1 MQKEYEHSFDWTFVL
16 KANPAQLWPFI
27 SDTDRFFKKAGQ
39 YPVRKEPF
47 SRESSAGFLEITS
60 TMLSANQA
68 WLEEPYSWEKPYKFG
83 TSRYYK
89 ASVLK
94 SVQFSANLVPYQSG
108 TKLVLNLRI
117 STPRKFF
124 RYLIILYIERIIKRK
139 IAKYISECDH
149 SAYSNTLPYE
159 QAPKAALTRSA
170 KQKIADIE
178 IELLRITKRQRIIT
192 HLIHY
197 LTHAEDADLKTIH
210 PYQLAE
216 YWGEKK
222 YSVLNV
228 FLNAAKLGLLDFR
241 WDVFCPNCK
250 STSQSFRRMRDIHS
264 ELHCTQCNRNY
275 TIDFNE
281 NLHLIFNPN
290 PLIRKVS
297 TNSYCFGGP
306 KNTPHRVT
314 QHYLKPG
321 QEKYLNISLEEG
333 TYFFKTSKTDGFLKL
348 NLRKEATDTATIFIT
363 DEDLNGQEA
372 TVSTTPNLTIINDSE
387 EDIVCYIEKGN
398 WRQEAIYATEVTSS
412 HDFRT
417 LFAQET
423 LRDGEKVMASN
434 VTILFTDLMNSTD
447 LYLQE
452 GDEFAIGQLMS
463 HFKIIQQIV
472 AEERGGIVKTI
483 GDSVMAVFKEPVSA
497 LKSVERI
504 QQIFSS
510 STAMGDSF
518 KLKAGIHIGDCTAVN
533 LNDRIDY
540 FGTTV
545 NIASRLVDV
554 AEEKEIVVSEP
565 FYNFGDTDLYLA
577 NNRKSLFIKNSVTE
591 LKGFDKETFK
601 VKHISME
608 RTSMRLVI

>member
-1 MQKEYEHSFDWTFVL
+1 MQNEYEHSFTWTFAL
-16 KANPAQLWPFI
+16 KANPTQLWPFI
-27 SDTDRFFKKAGQ
+27 SDTNKLFKKAGQ
-39 YPVRKEPF
+39 FSVRKESF
-47 SRESSAGFLEITS
+47 SRNNTKGFLEITS
-60 TMLSANQA
+60 NRITANQA
-68 WLEEPYSWEKPYKFG
+68 WVEEPYIWEKPYRFG
-83 TSRYYK
+83 TVRHYK
-89 ASVLK
+89 AGVLN
-94 SVQFSANLVPYQSG
+94 SMHFDINLVPHKSG
-108 TKLVLNLRI
+108 TKLILNLSI
-117 STPRKFF
+117 STNRKLY
-124 RYLIILYIERIIKRK
+124 RYLVILFIERVIKRK
-139 IAKYISECDH
+139 VAKYINECDQ
-149 SAYSNTLPYE
+149 AAFTKTLSYE
-159 QAPKAALTRSA
+159 HAPKAKLIHGAN
-170 KQKIADIE
+170 QKISTIKT
-178 IELLRITKRQRIIT
+178 ELLEKTRRQRIIT
-192 HLIHY
+192 HLIKY
-197 LTHAEDADLKTIH
+197 LTQAEDEDLKTIH
-210 PYQLAE
+210 PYHLAE

-250 STSQSFRRMRDIHS
+250 STVKSFHQMRDIHS
-264 ELHCTQCNRNY
+264 NLHCEECDSSY
-275 TIDFNE
+275 EIDFNE
-281 NLHLIFNPN
+281 NLHLVFNPN
-290 PLIRKVS
+290 PLIRKIS
-297 TNSYCFGGP
+297 NNSYCFGGP
-306 KNTPHRVT
+306 QNTPQRVT
-314 QHYLKPG
+314 QHYIKPG

-333 TYFFKTSKTDGFLKL
+333 TYLFKTSENEGFLKL
-348 NLRKEATDTATIFIT
+348 HLRKEANDTASIFIT
-363 DEDLNGQEA
+363 NEDFDGQEA
-372 TVSTTPNLTIINDSE
+372 TVSTTPNLTIVNDSDE
-387 EDIVCYIEKGN
+387 PMVCYIEKEN

-423 LRDGEKVMASN
+423 LKDGEKVLASN

-565 FYNFGDTDLYLA
+565 FYNFGDTDLYLT
-577 NNRKSLFIKNSVTE
+577 NNRKSLFIKSSE
-591 LKGFDKETFK
+591 KQLKGFEKETFK
-601 VKHISME
+601 VKHIRME

>member
-1 MQKEYEHSFDWTFVL
+1 MQNNYEHSFTWTFTL
-16 KANPAQLWPFI
+16 KANPTQLWPFI
-27 SDTDRFFKKAGQ
+27 SDTNKFFKKAGQ
-39 YPVRKEPF
+39 FSVRKESF
-47 SRESSAGFLEITS
+47 LRNNIKGFLEITS
-60 TMLSANQA
+60 SRISANQA
-68 WLEEPYSWEKPYKFG
+68 WVEEPYAWEKPYRFG
-83 TSRYYK
+83 SVRHYK
-89 ASVLK
+89 ASVLN
-94 SVQFSANLVPYQSG
+94 SMSFDANLIPQKSG
-108 TKLVLNLRI
+108 TRLVLNLRI
-117 STPRKFF
+117 STNRKFY
-124 RYLIILYIERIIKRK
+124 RYFVILFIERIIKRK
-139 IAKYISECDH
+139 VAKYVEECDQ
-149 SAYSNTLPYE
+149 AAFNETLFYVH
-159 QAPKAALTRSA
+159 APKVKLIHGA
-170 KQKIADIE
+170 KQKINSIVAELIE
-178 IELLRITKRQRIIT
+178 TTRRQRIIT
-192 HLIHY
+192 HLIHF
-197 LTHAEDADLKTIH
+197 LTHAEDEDLKTIH
-210 PYQLAE
+210 PYRLAE

-250 STSQSFRRMRDIHS
+250 NTSESFRQMRDIHS
-264 ELHCTQCNRNY
+264 DLHCDECDSGY
-275 TIDFNE
+275 KIDFNE
-281 NLHLIFNPN
+281 NLHLVFNPN
-290 PLIRKVS
+290 PLIRKIS
-297 TNSYCFGGP
+297 NNSYCFGGP
-306 KNTPHRVT
+306 QNAPQRVT
-314 QHYLKPG
+314 QHYIKPG

-333 TYFFKTSKTDGFLKL
+333 TYLFKTSKNDGHLKL
-348 NLRKEATDTATIFIT
+348 HLRKEAIDTATIFIT
-363 DEDLNGQEA
+363 DKNFNSQEA
-372 TVSTTPNLTIINDSE
+372 IVSTAPNLTIVNDSDE
-387 EDIVCYIEKGN
+387 PMVCYIEKEN
-398 WRQEAIYATEVTSS
+398 WRKEAIYATEVTSS

-423 LRDGEKVMASN
+423 LKDGEKVMASN

-452 GDEFAIGQLMS
+452 GDDFAIGQLMS

-565 FYNFGDTDLYLA
+565 FYNFGDTDLYLE
-577 NNRKSLFIKNSVTE
+577 NNRKSLFIKSSE
-591 LKGFDKETFK
+591 KQLKGFEKETFK
-601 VKHISME
+601 VKHIRME

>member
-1 MQKEYEHSFDWTFVL
+1 MQNDYEHSFTWTFAL
-16 KANPAQLWPFI
+16 KASPTQLWPFI
-27 SDTDRFFKKAGQ
+27 SDTNKFLKKAGQ
-39 YPVRKEPF
+39 FSVRKQPF
-47 SRESSAGFLEITS
+47 SRENTKGFLEITS
-60 TMLSANQA
+60 SKISANQA
-68 WLEEPYSWEKPYKFG
+68 WLEEPYVWEKPFRFG
-83 TSRYYK
+83 TVRHYK
-89 ASVLK
+89 ASLMK
-94 SVQFSANLVPYQSG
+94 LMRFDANLVPHKSG
-108 TKLVLNLRI
+108 TKLILNLHI
-117 STPRKFF
+117 STNRKFY
-124 RYLIILYIERIIKRK
+124 RYLLILYIERVIKRK
-139 IAKYISECDH
+139 AAKFIAESDH
-149 SAYSNTLPYE
+149 SAFSKTLPYE
-159 QAPKAALTRSA
+159 HAPKARLIRGASQNITQIETALLEKTR
-170 KQKIADIE
+170 
-178 IELLRITKRQRIIT
+178 RQRIIT
-192 HLIHY
+192 HLTRY
-197 LTHAEDADLKTIH
+197 LIHAEDEDLKTIH

-228 FLNAAKLGLLDFR
+228 FLNASKLGLLDFR
-241 WDVFCPNCK
+241 WDVFCPICK
-250 STSQSFRRMRDIHS
+250 STSQSFTRMRDIHS
-264 ELHCTQCNRNY
+264 DLHCDECNCSY

-281 NLHLIFNPN
+281 NLHLVFNPN
-290 PLIRKVS
+290 PLIRKIS
-297 TNSYCFGGP
+297 NNTYCFGGP
-306 KNTPHRVT
+306 QNTPQRVT
-314 QHYLKPG
+314 QHYIKPG

-333 TYFFKTSKTDGFLKL
+333 TYLFKSSENEGFLKL
-348 NLRKEATDTATIFIT
+348 HLRKDVDDTASIYIT
-363 DEDLNGQEA
+363 DEDFNGQEA
-372 TVSTTPNLTIINDSE
+372 TISTTPNLTIINNSMAAM
-387 EDIVCYIEKGN
+387 VCYIEKEN

-423 LRDGEKVMASN
+423 LKDGEKVMASN
-434 VTILFTDLMNSTD
+434 LTILFTDLMNSTD

-504 QQIFSS
+504 QQIFST

-565 FYNFGDTDLYLA
+565 FYNFGDAELYLS
-577 NNRKSLFIKNSVTE
+577 NNRKTLFIKNSE
-591 LKGFDKETFK
+591 KKLKGFEKETFK
-601 VKHISME
+601 VKHIRME

>member
-1 MQKEYEHSFDWTFVL
+1 MPIEYKHSFVWTFAL
-16 KANPAQLWPFI
+16 KASPVQLWPFI
-27 SDTDRFFKKAGQ
+27 SDTNKFLKKAGQ
-39 YPVRKEPF
+39 FPVRKESF
-47 SRESSAGFLEITS
+47 SREKKKGFLEITS
-60 TMLSANQA
+60 SKISANQA
-68 WLEEPYSWEKPYKFG
+68 WVEEPFAWEKPYHFGFIRYYRSSLLNTLKIDVNLGANEGG
-83 TSRYYK
+83 TSLI
-89 ASVLK
+89 LK
-94 SVQFSANLVPYQSG
+94 IDLTTN
-108 TKLVLNLRI
+108 
-117 STPRKFF
+117 RKFY
-124 RYLIILYIERIIKRK
+124 RYLLILFIEKIIKRK
-139 IAKYISECDH
+139 VAKYVDECDQ
-149 SAYSNTLPYE
+149 SAFSNTLSYE
-159 QAPKAALTRSA
+159 QAPQA
-170 KQKIADIE
+170 KLVHGSSQKIANIE
-178 IELLRITKRQRIIT
+178 TQLLEKTRRQRIIT

-197 LTHAEDADLKTIH
+197 LKHADDEDIKTIH
-210 PYQLAE
+210 PYKLAE

-241 WDVFCPNCK
+241 WDVFCSNCK
-250 STSQSFRRMRDIHS
+250 STRHSFHQMKDIHS
-264 ELHCTQCNRNY
+264 ELYCEDCDSRY

-281 NLHLIFNPN
+281 NLHLVFNPN
-290 PLIRKVS
+290 PLIRKVPNN
-297 TNSYCFGGP
+297 TYCFGGP
-306 KNTPHRVT
+306 QNNPQRVT
-314 QHYLKPG
+314 QHYLKPK

-333 TYFFKTSKTDGFLKL
+333 TYLFKTSENKGFLKL
-348 NLRKEATDTATIFIT
+348 HLRKEANETATIFIT
-363 DEDLNGQEA
+363 NNNFEGQDA
-372 TVSTTPNLTIINDSE
+372 TVSTSPNLTIVNDS
-387 EDIVCYIEKGN
+387 DKALICYIEKEN
-398 WRQEAIYATEVTSS
+398 WRNEAIFATEVTSS

-423 LRDGEKVMASN
+423 LKDGEKVMASN

-447 LYLQE
+447 LYLQQ

-545 NIASRLVDV
+545 NIASRLVDI
-554 AEEKEIVVSEP
+554 AKEKEIVVSEP
-565 FYNFGDTDLYLA
+565 FYNYGATELYLST
-577 NNRKSLFIKNSVTE
+577 NRKTLFITSSEKS
-591 LKGFDKETFK
+591 LKGFDTETFK
-601 VKHISME
+601 VKHIRME
-608 RTSMRLVI
+608 RSSMRLVI

>member
-1 MQKEYEHSFDWTFVL
+1 MQNEYEHSFTWTFAL
-16 KANPAQLWPFI
+16 KATPTQLWPFI
-27 SDTDRFFKKAGQ
+27 SDTNKFFKKAGQ
-39 YPVRKEPF
+39 FSVRKESF
-47 SRESSAGFLEITS
+47 SRDKNKGFLEITS
-60 TMLSANQA
+60 NKISANQA
-68 WLEEPYSWEKPYKFG
+68 WVEQPYAWEKPYRFG
-83 TSRYYK
+83 SARNYR
-89 ASVLK
+89 ASLLK
-94 SVQFSANLVPYQSG
+94 SIKFDVNLIPDGSG
-108 TKLVLNLRI
+108 TKMILNLKI
-117 STPRKFF
+117 STNRKFF
-124 RYLIILYIERIIKRK
+124 RYLVILYIERIIKRK
-139 IAKYISECDH
+139 VSKYIDDCDQ
-149 SAYSNTLPYE
+149 SAFSNTLSYE
-159 QAPKAALTRSA
+159 QASRVKLIHGANHKIDQIEALLLEKTR
-170 KQKIADIE
+170 
-178 IELLRITKRQRIIT
+178 RQRIIT
-192 HLIHY
+192 HLIKY
-197 LTHAEDADLKTIH
+197 LTHAEDEDLKTIH
-210 PYQLAE
+210 PYRLAE

-250 STSQSFRRMRDIHS
+250 NSRQSFHQMRDIHS
-264 ELHCTQCNRNY
+264 DLHCDECDCSYN
-275 TIDFNE
+275 IDFNE
-281 NLHLIFNPN
+281 NLHLVFNPN
-290 PLIRKVS
+290 PLIRKIS
-297 TNSYCFGGP
+297 NNTYCFGGP
-306 KNTPHRVT
+306 QNTPQRVT

-321 QEKYLNISLEEG
+321 QEKYLHINLEEG
-333 TYFFKTSKTDGFLKL
+333 TYLFKTSENEGFLKL
-348 NLRKEATDTATIFIT
+348 HLRHEANETATIFIKNENF
-363 DEDLNGQEA
+363 DGQEA
-372 TVSTTPNLTIINDSE
+372 TVSTKPNLTIVNDS
-387 EDIVCYIEKGN
+387 DKPIICYLEKEN

-423 LRDGEKVMASN
+423 LKDGEKVMASN
-434 VTILFTDLMNSTD
+434 VTMLFTDLMNSTD

-510 STAMGDSF
+510 STAMGESF

-565 FYNFGDTDLYLA
+565 FYNFGDTELYLT
-577 NNRKSLFIKNSVTE
+577 NNRKTLFIKNSE
-591 LKGFDKETFK
+591 KQLKGFEKETFK
-601 VKHISME
+601 VKHIRME

>member
-1 MQKEYEHSFDWTFVL
+1 MKNEYEHSFDWTFAL
-16 KANPAQLWPFI
+16 KANPTQLWPFI
-27 SDTDRFFKKAGQ
+27 SDTNKLFKRAGQ
-39 YPVRKEPF
+39 FSIRKEPF
-47 SRESSAGFLEITS
+47 SRENAEGFLEITS
-60 TMLSANQA
+60 TKISANQA
-68 WLEEPYSWEKPYKFG
+68 WIEEPYSWEKPYRFG
-83 TSRYYK
+83 TSRSYK
-89 ASVLK
+89 ASLLK
-94 SVQFSANLVPYQSG
+94 SVRFTVNLVPYQSG
-108 TKLVLNLRI
+108 TKLLLNIKI
-117 STPRKFF
+117 STTRKFF
-124 RYLIILYIERIIKRK
+124 RYLMILYIERVIKRNVS
-139 IAKYISECDH
+139 KYISECDH
-149 SAYSNTLPYE
+149 SAHSNTLSYE
-159 QAPKAALTRSA
+159 QASKATLVRGAR
-170 KQKIADIE
+170 QKIASIE
-178 IELLRITKRQRIIT
+178 AELLEITKRQRIIT
-192 HLIHY
+192 HLIKY
-197 LTHAEDADLKTIH
+197 LTHAEDADLKSIH
-210 PYQLAE
+210 PYKLAE

-228 FLNAAKLGLLDFR
+228 FLNAAKLGLVDFR

-250 STSQSFRRMRDIHS
+250 STNQSFRRMRDIHS
-264 ELHCTQCNRNY
+264 ELHCNQCNRNY

-281 NLHLIFNPN
+281 NLYLVFNPN
-290 PLIRKVS
+290 PLIRKISSNV
-297 TNSYCFGGP
+297 YCYGGP
-306 KNTPHRVT
+306 QNTPQRVT
-314 QHYLKPG
+314 QHYLKSG
-321 QEKYLNISLEEG
+321 QEKYLNVSLDEG
-333 TYFFKTSKTDGFLKL
+333 TYLFKTSKNDGFLKL
-348 NLRKEATDTATIFIT
+348 HLRKDANDTATIYIT
-363 DEDLNGQEA
+363 DEDLKGQEA
-372 TVSTTPNLTIINDSE
+372 TVSTSPNLTFVNDSK
-387 EDIVCYIEKGN
+387 EDIVCYIEKSN

-423 LRDGEKVMASN
+423 LKDGEKVTASN

-504 QQIFSS
+504 QQIFST

-518 KLKAGIHIGDCTAVN
+518 KLKAGIHIGNCTAVN

-554 AEEKEIVVSEP
+554 AQEKEIVVSEP

>member
-1 MQKEYEHSFDWTFVL
+1 MQHIYEHSFNWTFNL
-16 KANPAQLWPFI
+16 KASPTQLWPFI
-27 SDTDRFFKKAGQ
+27 SDTNKLFKKAGQ
-39 YPVRKEPF
+39 FSVKKEPF
-47 SRESSAGFLEITS
+47 SRDNVKGFLELTS
-60 TMLSANQA
+60 AKISANPA
-68 WLEEPYSWEKPYKFG
+68 WIEDPFTWEKPYRFG
-83 TSRYYK
+83 TSRKYR
-89 ASVLK
+89 ASLLNKITFLV
-94 SVQFSANLVPYQSG
+94 NLIPNLNG
-108 TKLVLNLRI
+108 TKLSIELQI
-117 STPRKFF
+117 STNRKFF
-124 RYLIILYIERIIKRK
+124 RYLLNQYIVRVVKRK
-139 IAKYISECDH
+139 VNKFVSDCDQSAFSKTLSYENSPPTKLIRGASQRISEIE
-149 SAYSNTLPYE
+149 SSLLE
-159 QAPKAALTRSA
+159 KTR
-170 KQKIADIE
+170 
-178 IELLRITKRQRIIT
+178 RQRIIN
-192 HLIHY
+192 HLIKY
-197 LTHAEDADLKTIH
+197 LTHAEDEDLKTIH
-210 PYQLAE
+210 PYRLAE

-228 FLNAAKLGLLDFR
+228 FLNAAKLGLLDYR
-241 WDVFCPNCK
+241 WDVFCPSCK
-250 STSQSFRRMRDIHS
+250 NTRQSFRRMREIHS
-264 ELHCTQCNRNY
+264 DLYCEECDCNY
-275 TIDFNE
+275 SIDFNE
-281 NLHLIFNPN
+281 NLHLVFNPN
-290 PLIRKVS
+290 PLIRKISNNV
-297 TNSYCFGGP
+297 YCYGGP
-306 KNTPHRVT
+306 QNTPQRVT

-321 QEKYLNISLEEG
+321 QEKYLNVSLEEG
-333 TYFFKTSKTDGFLKL
+333 TYLFKTSENEGCLRIH
-348 NLRKEATDTATIFIT
+348 LRKDVGDTATIYIT
-363 DEDLNGQEA
+363 NEDFNNQEA
-372 TVSTTPNLTIINDSE
+372 TISIDPNLTIVNESDKDLI
-387 EDIVCYIEKGN
+387 CYIEREN

-423 LRDGEKVMASN
+423 LKDGQKVQASN

-518 KLKAGIHIGDCTAVN
+518 KLKAGIHLGNCTAVN

-545 NIASRLVDV
+545 NVASRLVDV

-577 NNRKSLFIKNSVTE
+577 NNRKSLFIKSGEKE
-591 LKGFDKETFK
+591 LKGFDKEVFK
-601 VKHISME
+601 VKQISME
-608 RTSMRLVI
+608 RTSLRLVI

>member
-1 MQKEYEHSFDWTFVL
+1 MQHVYEHSFNWTYNL
-16 KANPAQLWPFI
+16 KASPTQLWPFI
-27 SDTDRFFKKAGQ
+27 SDTNKFLKKAGQ
-39 YPVRKEPF
+39 FSVKKEPF
-47 SRESSAGFLEITS
+47 SRDNTKGFLELTS
-60 TMLSANQA
+60 AKISANAA
-68 WLEEPYSWEKPYKFG
+68 WIEDPFTWEKPYKFG
-83 TSRYYK
+83 TTRKYK
-89 ASVLK
+89 ASVLNTL
-94 SVQFSANLVPYQSG
+94 SFFVNLIPTASG
-108 TKLVLNLRI
+108 TKLTIELEI
-117 STPRKFF
+117 STNRKFY
-124 RYLIILYIERIIKRK
+124 RYLLNQYIERVIKRRITK
-139 IAKYISECDH
+139 FVADCDY
-149 SAYSNTLPYE
+149 SAFQQTLPYE
-159 QAPKAALTRSA
+159 NTPSA
-170 KQKIADIE
+170 KLIRGATQRISE
-178 IELLRITKRQRIIT
+178 IESSLLEKTRRQRIIK
-192 HLIHY
+192 HLIRY
-197 LTHAEDADLKTIH
+197 LTHAEDEDLKTIH
-210 PYQLAE
+210 PYRLAE

-241 WDVFCPNCK
+241 WDVFCPSCK
-250 STSQSFRRMRDIHS
+250 NTRQSFRRMRDIHS
-264 ELHCTQCNRNY
+264 DLHCEECDCNY
-275 TIDFNE
+275 SIDFNE
-281 NLHLIFNPN
+281 NLHLVFNPN
-290 PLIRKVS
+290 PLIRKISNNV
-297 TNSYCFGGP
+297 YCYGGP
-306 KNTPHRVT
+306 QNTPQRVT

-321 QEKYLNISLEEG
+321 QEKYLNVSLEEG
-333 TYFFKTSKTDGFLKL
+333 TYLFKTSANDGFLRL
-348 NLRKEATDTATIFIT
+348 HLRKDVGDTATIFIT
-363 DEDLNGQEA
+363 NEDFDEQEA
-372 TVSTTPNLTIINDSE
+372 TVSIEPNLTIVNESDHE
-387 EDIVCYIEKGN
+387 IVCYIEREN

-423 LRDGEKVMASN
+423 LKDGEKVQASN

-510 STAMGDSF
+510 STAMGESF
-518 KLKAGIHIGDCTAVN
+518 KLKAGIHLGNCTAVN

-545 NIASRLVDV
+545 NVASRLVDV

-577 NNRKSLFIKNSVTE
+577 NNRKSLFIKSGEKE
-591 LKGFDKETFK
+591 LKGFDKEVFK
-601 VKHISME
+601 VKQISME
-608 RTSMRLVI
+608 RTSLRLVI